1 MTESIE
7 ENVYYTELRMNWNEI
22 VKTPHIIECAWN
34 EWYKKFDMSR
44 DDYYVNLFRKFI
56 MNETINL
63 SKNEKTIIVI
73 ENDKLILKSLD
84 GFERK
89 NIHKLCDKM
98 GLHHLSVVHPKK
110 SSKKFLHIIKPS
122 IWKWEF
128 SESNPYSESPEY
140 YKQKEIESEQRREKY
155 DNRRKNTFCDYCGE
169 NGFDSELFQSVYIRG
184 IYCQDCLDNVSDGDG
199 GILDDHKFE
208 PCFM

>member
-1 MTESIE
+1 
-7 ENVYYTELRMNWNEI
+7 
-22 VKTPHIIECAWN
+22 
-34 EWYKKFDMSR
+34 
-44 DDYYVNLFRKFI
+44 
-56 MNETINL
+56 MNEKINL

-122 IWKWEF
+122 VWKWEF
-128 SESNPYSESPEY
+128 SEPIKSKNIYIFTFYSLEKINYLSFLTES
-140 YKQKEIESEQRREKY
+140 
-155 DNRRKNTFCDYCGE
+155 
-169 NGFDSELFQSVYIRG
+169 LFRIT
-184 IYCQDCLDNVSDGDG
+184 
-199 GILDDHKFE
+199 
-208 PCFM
+208 